1 MSPWFYSEISTYGG
15 GYGSTEKL
23 LSFPEK
29 HSDMDMDMVMRSG
42 AAVNMSLSL

>member
-29 HSDMDMDMVMRSG
+29 HSDMDMVMRSG
-42 AAVNMSLSL
+42 AAVNMSLGL